1 VTRLVS
7 LLFHDV
13 YADDPSESGFAG
25 AAADR
30 YKLPLAA
37 FERQLDGLARARR
50 DAPLLVDDRTVAVG
64 RTAFA
69 ITIDDGGVSL
79 YTQVAD
85 RLERLGWR
93 AHCFITTGRI
103 GERGFLAPSQLR
115 ELRARGHVLG
125 SHSASHPT
133 RFGALSPRE
142 MVKEWG
148 ESRAALQDLLGQDVT
163 VGSVPGGYYTP
174 RVAAAAAEAG
184 LRVLFTS
191 EPETRVRVVGGCL
204 MIGRFTVRRT
214 ARDDFAA
221 RVAGLEP
228 STLLREWA
236 VWNGKKAAKRL
247 LGAAYPRLASATA
260 AGGR

>member
-191 EPETRVRVVGGCL
+191 EPETRRLRGPGRRAGAFDIAPRVGGL
-204 MIGRFTVRRT
+204 EREESGQAPAGR
-214 ARDDFAA
+214 
-221 RVAGLEP
+221 GLSAP
-228 STLLREWA
+228 GLRH
-236 VWNGKKAAKRL
+236 G
-247 LGAAYPRLASATA
+247 
-260 AGGR
+260 GGRPMKPWGGTPRRRAA